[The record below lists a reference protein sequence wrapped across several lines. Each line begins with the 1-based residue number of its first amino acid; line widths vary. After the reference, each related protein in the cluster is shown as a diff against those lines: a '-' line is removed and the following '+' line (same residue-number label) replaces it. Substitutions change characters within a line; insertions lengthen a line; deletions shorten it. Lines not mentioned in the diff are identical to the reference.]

1 VNFRSLFIK
10 ETGSRLPRNDAKA
23 EARISRMPTQ
33 ELNTWANNTIYA
45 VGRNLSEYAKDPS
58 CLPFLDEAVEGSRV
72 LAKLVLEM
80 RQRIT

>member
-1 VNFRSLFIK
+1 
-10 ETGSRLPRNDAKA
+10 
-23 EARISRMPTQ
+23 MPTQ